1 MGLFPKTV
9 SANLEKSVDSTS
21 PAETLA
27 VVVVYEDTLT
37 RDRALAVCDE
47 LVQQF
52 WTKVEF
58 EFNWWRETFLTDS
71 IIAGEASWYATN
83 ADLIIFS
90 IHAEG
95 ELSSGTTAWIETW
108 LDKREKRDGALIVL
122 LGTPADP
129 KTAGDLKPR
138 YLRRIAQRGGLDY
151 LSSILPITQRARQTT
166 SVPDQTPNPPPTHP
180 SPRWRPLE
188 D

>member
-1 MGLFPKTV
+1 MD
-9 SANLEKSVDSTS
+9 SAS
-21 PAETLA
+21 PVETWA

-37 RDRALAVCDE
+37 RDRALAVCDM
-47 LVQQF
+47 LVQHF

-58 EFNWWRETFLTDS
+58 EFNWWREAFLTDS
-71 IIAGEASWYATN
+71 IIAREASWYAAN

-95 ELSSGTTAWIETW
+95 ELSAGTTAWIETW
-108 LDKREKRDGALIVL
+108 LDKRGKRDGALIGL

-129 KTAGDLKPR
+129 KTEVDLKHR
-138 YLRRIAQRGGLDY
+138 YLRQIAQHGGLDY
-151 LSSILPITQRARQTT
+151 LSSILPITQREVENSIELIHQRAGQMT
-166 SVPDQTPNPPPTHP
+166 SVLDQILNQPLTHA
-180 SPRWRPLE
+180 SPRWQSLE